1 MHPYMSQS
9 LAAERIRGM
18 LTEAAEADRTRQ
30 ARCNRRTVAGSIVS
44 RAGTRIIRAIGH
56 STGQA

>member
-9 LAAERIRGM
+9 LAAERIRDM
-18 LTEAAEADRTRQ
+18 LTEAAEAGRIRQ
-30 ARCNRRTVAGSIVS
+30 ARCNRRTEPGSLVS
-44 RAGTRIIRAIGH
+44 RAGTRLIRAIGH